1 MSFVSLRSR
10 VRFAQV
16 AFFLFVFKMGC
27 ASSKKIAPLTC
38 PEGYDKTKFSQ
49 IMRLFDRLDRD
60 GDFGVAKQELADIA
74 RLHVENRVRL
84 VGEKKEAVNTAYK
97 MTMERVRADGD
108 AEMRRLDDEAARL
121 RALNSSGQCD
131 EFMNALKIDG
141 GDKVDFWT
149 FFDYMKTR
157 TGDIKNIS

>member
-1 MSFVSLRSR
+1 
-10 VRFAQV
+10 
-16 AFFLFVFKMGC
+16 MGGT
-27 ASSKKIAPLTC
+27 SSKKIAPLTC
-38 PEGYDKTKFSQ
+38 PDGYDKTKFAQ
-49 IMRLFDRLDRD
+49 ITRLFDRLDRD

-84 VGEKKEAVNTAYK
+84 VGEKKQAVDTAYQI
-97 MTMERVRADGD
+97 TMKRVDADRD
-108 AEMRRLDDEAARL
+108 AEIRRLGEEVLRL
-121 RALNSSGQCD
+121 QALNSSGQCD

-141 GDKVDFWT
+141 DKIDFWT